1 MTFRSKLNDA
11 FQRFEDGDLKE
22 AERIY
27 NDLFAEEL
35 SATLEIQVR
44 FNYGYLLVE
53 QNKLVEALNNY
64 QRTLD
69 LAYHLNDKTL
79 ISQSYHQIGM
89 VHRVFG
95 EYVHALIYFQKERDY
110 IDEHFSDNL
119 LFLAAND
126 YEMGVTN
133 LLNNQFTRAKDYL
146 DLSLKHALNSDDHV
160 MIACSYRGLGDY
172 YKASSET
179 NNARKMYNKSIHFFM
194 QANDQIGVKEVEE
207 KIHTLNR
214 NSHEI

>member
-1 MTFRSKLNDA
+1 MNFRSKLNNA

-53 QNKLVEALNNY
+53 QNQFAKALKNY

-69 LAYHLNDKTL
+69 LAYKLKDRTL

-89 VHRVFG
+89 VYRVSG
-95 EYVHALIYFQKERDY
+95 EYDNALFSFQKERYY
-110 IDEHFSDNL
+110 IDKHFSDNL
-119 LFLAAND
+119 LFLAANE
-126 YEMGVTN
+126 YEMGYIN
-133 LLNNQFTRAKDYL
+133 LLNNQFKRAKDNL
-146 DLSLKHALNSDDHV
+146 DLSLRYALNSEDNV
-160 MIACSYRGLGDY
+160 MIACSYRGQGDY
-172 YKASSET
+172 YLTSS
-179 NNARKMYNKSIHFFM
+179 NIDKARKMYNKSIHFFK
-194 QANDQIGVKEVEE
+194 QENDQIGVKEVEE
-207 KIHTLNR
+207 KINTLD
-214 NSHEI
+214 